1 MNSSIVFPDLARL
14 VNPQSIALVGA
25 SDKADSIGF
34 RTFENLTKYSQF
46 QGRLDLVNPGRKEI

>member
-1 MNSSIVFPDLARL
+1 MTKDAIVFPDLSRL

-34 RTFENLTKYSQF
+34 RTFENLTIHSCF
-46 QGRLDLVNPGRKEI
+46 